1 MAEGP
6 PYASAKDVPKGTP
19 TPTQDELDRIKLG
32 EHIEQLANDGSGPDP
47 YDKANREAQQ
57 KAQGI
62 KTREGHVTHTTQPR
76 TTPVPPR
83 TT

>member
-6 PYASAKDVPKGTP
+6 PYANAKDVPKGTP
-19 TPTQDELDRIKLG
+19 TPRQDELDRLKLG
-32 EHIEQLANDGSGPDP
+32 EHIENFADDGSGPDP
-47 YDKANREAQQ
+47 YAQANLEAQQ

-62 KTREGHVTHTTQPR
+62 QRRQGAPTHTTQPR